1 MRTISR
7 MSPARTH
14 PLIPLAIIGAFTLC
28 AIAVSLRAQTPDTPA
43 PAPLAAGATL
53 DSITVGQITYT
64 QVRIRTISA
73 QTAMIQHTG
82 GIASLRL
89 RDLSPDLQQ
98 RFGYNPDAAAAE
110 AEKQRAAGAT
120 ADKLRQEQLAAQ
132 KKLHAARLAAR
143 ASLPQ
148 DETKLDQLLRNFG
161 QPPEIKDRVD
171 LRSRYNDLG
180 LWIKNQGARPSC
192 AVFAVVSALE
202 FQSAEINGT
211 AERFSE
217 EYLLWATRKTLN
229 RAASTIDT
237 SAASDNQEAADE
249 GFALTEVV
257 NALRTYGIPSRDR
270 VPNRFSGATI
280 DAPPPEIVAEAR
292 NSRRVSTHIL
302 PGRDGA
308 TLTANVIHALNAG
321 MPVPVGMS
329 WPVDYNWRTGHLDRQ
344 RVYPDRGHAVTIVGY
359 TSKTGRLDDTTFTF
373 KNSWGPR
380 WGIDGYGTAT
390 YEFLRNNLHSA
401 ILLEVQPQ

>member
-1 MRTISR
+1 

-14 PLIPLAIIGAFTLC
+14 PLIPLALIGAFALC
-28 AIAVSLRAQTPDTPA
+28 AIAVSLRAQIPDTPA
-43 PAPLAAGATL
+43 ATPIVAGATL
-53 DSITVGQITYT
+53 ESLTVGKITYT

-98 RFGYNPDAAAAE
+98 RFGYKPEAAAAE
-110 AEKQRAAGAT
+110 AEKQKAASAN
-120 ADKLRQEQLAAQ
+120 AEKLRQEQLAAQ
-132 KKLHAARLAAR
+132 KKAHAARLAAR
-143 ASLPQ
+143 AGPPP

-161 QPPEIKDRVD
+161 QPPEINQRVD

-192 AVFAVVSALE
+192 SVFAIVSALE

-237 SAASDNQEAADE
+237 SATNDNQEPADE

-257 NALRTYGIPSRDR
+257 NALRTYGIPPRDR

-280 DAPPPEIVAEAR
+280 DSPPPEIVAEAR
-292 NSRRVSTHIL
+292 NSRRVSVHII

-308 TLTANVIHALNAG
+308 TLTVNVIHALNSG

-329 WPVDYNWRTGHLDRQ
+329 WPLEYNRRTGHLDKQ
-344 RVYPDRGHAVTIVGY
+344 DVHPSGGHAVTIVGY
-359 TSKTGRLDDTTFTF
+359 TSKTGRLEDTVFTF
-373 KNSWGPR
+373 KNSWGTR

-401 ILLEVQPQ
+401 VLLEVQPQ